1 MAGWTV
7 RRSKRAAAGKWAGW
21 ILWMVLALPAAYA
34 ADPPAAAG
42 KPVTLA
48 FDDAPIGQV
57 LRALAAHQRLN
68 VVVAPGVT
76 GNISLNLNG
85 VPWQQAVDLIA
96 RIGQLQV
103 ERQGNIIM
111 VFPRG
116 HGGEHGAELPL
127 CNRLVTLQHA
137 DAGEIA
143 KNIASMRKTLMS
155 PKGSVMLDKRT
166 NSLVLRDTPPALEI
180 LAGWVK
186 IWDLPLEQVLITAHI
201 VSISRE
207 NLREIGVDWQHKAGN
222 KNSSTALSME
232 MPLGKYYGSMGFR
245 LARLS
250 GRLLELELTALEQE
264 NKVDILASPRLYTA
278 HQQTASIKQGT
289 QIPYQTASG
298 KNKSP
303 TVQFKEA
310 VLSMEVT
317 PNVLRNGKVT
327 LKLRLSQN
335 VPGRVLKQGESESVS
350 IDMEEI
356 KTQVTIA
363 DGETI
368 VLGGIFQHQKHQ
380 SSDKVP
386 VLSEIPLLGHLF
398 KRQRANYKQRELV
411 IFITPTRISG

>member
-1 MAGWTV
+1 MMQGYAIIMALSLVLWQFPAH
-7 RRSKRAAAGKWAGW
+7 AASQATPG
-21 ILWMVLALPAAYA
+21 V
-34 ADPPAAAG
+34 
-42 KPVTLA
+42 KPVTLV
-48 FDDAPIGQV
+48 FDDAPVQQV
-57 LRALAAHQRLN
+57 LRALAEHQRLN
-68 VVVAPGVT
+68 LVVAPGIK
-76 GNISLNLNG
+76 GNISVNLNG
-85 VPWQQAVDLIA
+85 VPWQQAVDLIV
-96 RIGQLQV
+96 RTGRLHL
-103 ERQGNIIM
+103 ERQGDVMM
-111 VFPRG
+111 VFARD
-116 HGGEHGAELPL
+116 HDARTSLAQQDEALPL

-137 DAGEIA
+137 DAAEVA
-143 KNIASMRKTLMS
+143 KNIAAMRKTLMS
-155 PKGSVMLDKRT
+155 PRGSVMLDKRT
-166 NSLVLRDTPPALEI
+166 NSLVLRDTEAALST
-180 LAGWVK
+180 LAGWVD

-201 VSISRE
+201 VTISRD
-207 NLREIGVDWQHKAGN
+207 NLREIGVDWRHAAGT
-222 KNSSTALSME
+222 KNRSAALSMDL
-232 MPLGKYYGSMGFR
+232 PLDKHYASMGFR

-289 QIPYQTASG
+289 EIPYQVSNG

-303 TVQFKEA
+303 SVQFKEA

-317 PNVLRNGKVT
+317 PKVLRNGKVT
-327 LKLRLSQN
+327 LNLRLSQN
-335 VPGRVLKQGESESVS
+335 VPGRVLKQGENESVS

-380 SSDKVP
+380 TKDKVP
-386 VLSEIPLLGHLF
+386 VLSEIPVLGHLF